1 MIEDIAKNFY
11 SNVRRKKIIELFAQ
25 LLIVA
30 FFGFFAISSMVYLFT
45 GHLLMEWPDK
55 SSGREFVLL
64 ILHVAGTIFSG
75 VFVVFAAGLAQ

>member
-1 MIEDIAKNFY
+1 MLEDIAKNFY
-11 SNVRRKKIIELFAQ
+11 SNVRSKKIIELSAQ

-55 SSGREFVLL
+55 ASGREFVLL
-64 ILHVAGTIFSG
+64 ILHIAGTIFSG
-75 VFVVFAAGLAQ
+75 VFVVSAAGLAK